1 MQTEQLLEKK
11 MSFEE
16 FGLRPEILRAVAEK
30 KYTIP
35 TPIQEKAIP
44 IVLEGKDL
52 VGCAQ
57 TGTGKTAAFAL
68 PILHRLQGTPWRGTG
83 RRPIRV
89 LVLTPTRELAS
100 QIAEASARTESTR
113 PSSTPSSSAALTR
126 DRNRRRSGG
135 GFDILVATPGRLLDL
150 MSQGLV
156 QLRSV
161 ETFVLD
167 EADRM
172 LDMGFIHDIRRVID
186 QLPAKR
192 QTLFFSATMPREIQ
206 GLADTILRDPI
217 RWP

>member
-1 MQTEQLLEKK
+1 MQTEPLLEKK

-68 PILHRLQGTPWRGTG
+68 PILHRLQGTPWKGTG

-100 QIAEASARTESTR
+100 QIAESFGAYGKHTALKQAHVFAGVNQGPEAQAPRRGVSARR
-113 PSSTPSSSAALTR
+113 AAAALRRTGAPPPVCPGTSEAR
-126 DRNRRRSGG
+126 LGQCRRRACSRRRR
-135 GFDILVATPGRLLDL
+135 ATRH
-150 MSQGLV
+150 S
-156 QLRSV
+156 
-161 ETFVLD
+161 F
-167 EADRM
+167 
-172 LDMGFIHDIRRVID
+172 RR
-186 QLPAKR
+186 QR
-192 QTLFFSATMPREIQ
+192 
-206 GLADTILRDPI
+206 
-217 RWP
+217 